1 MIEKKSSDKP
11 SKKKISENNSPWF
24 IYLLRCADNSL
35 YAGIT
40 TDLSRR
46 LHEHNNL
53 SKGAKY
59 TRARRPVE
67 LVYFESEVNKSLASK
82 REYQLRKQN
91 KSKKEAL
98 VSSFSLSLMPY
109 HHKKTH

>member
-1 MIEKKSSDKP
+1 MIEKTSRKKP
-11 SKKKISENNSPWF
+11 SEEKTSKRNPPWF

-46 LHEHNNL
+46 LHEHNHL

-59 TRARRPVE
+59 TRARRPVA
-67 LVYFESEVNKSLASK
+67 LVYFESEINRSLASK
-82 REYQLRKQN
+82 REYQLRKQS
-91 KSKKEAL
+91 KAKKEAL
-98 VSSFSLSLMPY
+98 VSLFSLSLMPQSP
-109 HHKKTH
+109 